1 MPPPLRGLIF
11 IVSTLGRAGAL
22 YGGAWRTQRC
32 SPEVAAK
39 LAGADFAAPGEPAV
53 WIAVDRVPGDGE
65 RLMVPVANEAPITRG
80 VPDAVGRLLPG
91 RPLIDLLLL
100 SCPPETAE
108 GIEATGYC
116 IDGLLLAWLDELNR
130 GADARFEDLRARGD
144 DRSAS
149 RALERRGFVP
159 LDDDD
164 DDDDGGGDGGDGGG
178 DGDDERAVTHRARLP
193 GSVFAYQVLSGRAT
207 SSDGEREAYAEILA
221 GLRGQPPPVPDV
233 AIE

>member
-1 MPPPLRGLIF
+1 MKPPKLTEKNSKMASPLRGL
-11 IVSTLGRAGAL
+11 VLAWTLGAAGAL

-32 SPEVAAK
+32 SPEVAAR
-39 LAGADFAAPGEPAV
+39 LAGADLAVREPAV
-53 WIAVDRVPGDGE
+53 YIAVDRVPGDGE

-116 IDGLLLAWLDELNR
+116 IDGLLLAWIDELNR
-130 GADARFEDLRARGD
+130 GADARFEDLRVRGD
-144 DRSAS
+144 DQIA

-159 LDDDD
+159 LEEEDDDAD
-164 DDDDGGGDGGDGGG
+164 SDDGGG
-178 DGDDERAVTHRARLP
+178 RVVTHRARLP

-207 SSDGEREAYAEILA
+207 SSDGERAAYAEILA

-233 AIE
+233 AME